1 MGRLAAN
8 GRLCIGLE
16 SLWSSATGNT
26 ERKKEMEKDVYKHK
40 GVALVCCIT
49 PLWGYVANTIRLGL
63 SAFSF
68 LNTRMGHRDGFGCG
82 FAALGFSDIPRAN
95 IIGKRLSV
103 EQYP

>member
-1 MGRLAAN
+1 
-8 GRLCIGLE
+8 
-16 SLWSSATGNT
+16 
-26 ERKKEMEKDVYKHK
+26 MEKDVYKHK

-82 FAALGFSDIPRAN
+82 FAALGFSDIPGQ
-95 IIGKRLSV
+95 ILLVKD
-103 EQYP
+103 YPLNSTLDVQQG